1 MTRFLLVRHTAHDFL
16 VKGTMA
22 GRQSGV
28 HLNAAGK
35 QQAEELGEYLSILP
49 IEAIYC
55 GPLERARETAAPLA
69 RKIGLQ
75 VQVADEFD
83 EIDIGRWTNRA
94 IRDLDE
100 EADWQR
106 WNNFRSNTATPAGEF
121 MLDVQARAVQ
131 KISELK
137 QHHRFVAIFTHGD
150 PIRAIVAHFLG
161 VHLDLFL
168 RLVID
173 PGSLNLIELGDDF
186 VRVCML
192 NAPAGAATA
201 INDRADTRGY

>member
-16 VKGTMA
+16 VKGMMA

-35 QQAEELGEYLSILP
+35 QQAEELGERLSILP

-83 EIDIGRWTNRA
+83 EIDIGGWTNRA
-94 IRDLDE
+94 IGDLDE

-106 WNNFRSNTATPAGEF
+106 WNNFRSSTATPAGEF

>member
-16 VKGTMA
+16 VKGMMA

-35 QQAEELGEYLSILP
+35 QQAEELGERLSILP

-83 EIDIGRWTNRA
+83 EIDIGGWTNRA
-94 IRDLDE
+94 IGDLDE

-106 WNNFRSNTATPAGEF
+106 WNNFRSSTATPAGEF

-168 RLVID
+168 RLMID

-186 VRVCML
+186 VRLCML
-192 NAPAGAATA
+192 NAPAAAATA